1 MSRFERLVGSALAD
15 FRPSDD
21 VAQVAPGAVALSAEG
36 VGYRVGARWLVRGVD
51 LELRAGRVLVV
62 VGPNGAG
69 KSTLLS
75 LLAGDESP
83 SEGSVTVAGKSIRDL
98 PASALARRRA
108 VLTQRVTLAFP
119 FTVREVVEMGR
130 APWVGTAAGSRDDEV
145 VAAALR
151 DTDMAGFADRR
162 FPTLSGGEQ
171 GRASFARVLAQET
184 GVLLLDEP
192 TAALDLRHQEQ
203 LMQSARAGAQAGLA
217 VLVVL
222 HDLQLAAA
230 YADEVAVL
238 QFGRLIARG
247 APRSVFSEE
256 LLSVVYEL
264 PIEVVHHPDDGS
276 LLIGP
281 RRGPRV
287 PRLPVPAPHS
297 LREGSA

>member
-1 MSRFERLVGSALAD
+1 MGVTRLERLVGAVLPD
-15 FRPSDD
+15 FRPPDE
-21 VAQVAPGAVALSAEG
+21 VQLIEPGAVALAARG
-36 VGYRVGARWLVRGVD
+36 VGYRVAEQWLVRDVD
-51 LELRAGRVLVV
+51 LDLCAGQLLVV

-69 KSTLLS
+69 KSTLLA

-83 SEGSVTVAGKSIRDL
+83 TEGTVSVAGGSVHDL

-119 FTVREVVEMGR
+119 FTVGEVVQMGR
-130 APWVGTAAGSRDDEV
+130 APWAGTEAEVRDDEA

-151 DTDMAGFADRR
+151 STDMQSFVGRR

-203 LMQSARAGAQAGLA
+203 LMQCARASAYAGHA
-217 VLVVL
+217 VLIVL

-238 QFGRLIARG
+238 QAGRLVARG
-247 APRSVFSEE
+247 APGAVFTEE
-256 LLSVVYEL
+256 LLSDVYEL
-264 PIEVVHHPDDGS
+264 PVEVVRHPRDDS

-281 RRGPRV
+281 RRATPDRF
-287 PRLPVPAPHS
+287 A
-297 LREGSA
+297 EGS